1 MWLPV
6 IPVTFPP
13 RLNSHFWH
21 LHTPPSTSCRMD
33 YEERMTAAFAALDLQ
48 ERLNYSQIAKQYK
61 LERST
66 LAKRYKGQTVSRQVF
81 LSESRQCLTIAQE
94 EALIEQINKLTDRH
108 IPPTS
113 QMVKNFAEE
122 MIGRQVGKNWTQG
135 FIRRHDSK
143 LKSIYLRNIDHC
155 RTKAEYAPVFQ
166 YFYDLVHC

>member
-1 MWLPV
+1 
-6 IPVTFPP
+6 
-13 RLNSHFWH
+13 
-21 LHTPPSTSCRMD
+21 MD

-48 ERLNYSQIAKQYK
+48 EPRNYSQVATKYE
-61 LERST
+61 LERTT
-66 LAKRYKGQTVSRQVF
+66 LAKRYKGQTVSRKVF

-122 MIGRQVGKNWTQG
+122 MIGKEVGKNWTQG
-135 FIRRHDSK
+135 FIRRHDGR

-166 YFYDLVHC
+166 HFYDLVQC